1 MAGDV
6 VVKVD
11 AWKRILRDVKGLD
24 KFSAHVGILAS
35 KGGAEVPP
43 TKSVDGTSGEVVGEL
58 SLLQIAAIHEFGSRR
73 AGVPERSFIRR
84 TFIAKRD
91 ELVKMCARLCRE
103 VITRGMNVEKAYALL
118 GQWGAAEVKK
128 TITEGEGV
136 PPPNA
141 PRTVL
146 AKGSSRP
153 LVDTGRL
160 VGAISYEV
168 VSESG
173 TSHDPG
179 IVGGIDNL

>member
-35 KGGAEVPP
+35 KGGAEV
-43 TKSVDGTSGEVVGEL
+43 EGEL

-84 TFIAKRD
+84 TFNTKRD
-91 ELVKMCARLCRE
+91 ELVKMCTRLCRE